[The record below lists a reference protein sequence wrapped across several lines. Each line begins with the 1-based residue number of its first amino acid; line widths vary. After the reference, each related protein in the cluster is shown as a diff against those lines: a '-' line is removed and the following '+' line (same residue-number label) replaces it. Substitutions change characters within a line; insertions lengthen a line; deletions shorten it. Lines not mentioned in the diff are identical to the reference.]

1 MKLKVYKRRY
11 SILTYYLWLCDI
23 FLTKKKTKTFRADVT
38 PGLATDIDNL
48 QKSIGATTHTDFLK
62 IVVKQWQRY
71 EYFYYEQGKKLE
83 EMGIDIHRNAL
94 KKTKGTTVDSQIN
107 NKMFGL
113 MMYMTGLNK
122 KQRKQYLKKLESDM
136 SAKEILEWVTNV
148 MED

>member
-1 MKLKVYKRRY
+1 
-11 SILTYYLWLCDI
+11 
-23 FLTKKKTKTFRADVT
+23 
-38 PGLATDIDNL
+38 
-48 QKSIGATTHTDFLK
+48 
-62 IVVKQWQRY
+62 
-71 EYFYYEQGKKLE
+71 
-83 EMGIDIHRNAL
+83 MGIDIHRNAL

-148 MED
+148 MDD